1 MTRRLF
7 GALLSVETGV
17 EFSRLE
23 KIMNVM
29 LAAWFGGWEI
39 LVIVAA
45 VLILF
50 GAKKIPE
57 FMKGLGTGV
66 KEFKKATRE
75 VSEEIQ
81 NAAEDKTVQQKSAAN
96 GKSQP
101 TQTVPQSSTPP
112 KA

>member
-1 MTRRLF
+1 
-7 GALLSVETGV
+7 
-17 EFSRLE
+17 
-23 KIMNVM
+23 MNTM
-29 LAAWFGGWEI
+29 LAAFGFGATEI
-39 LVIVAA
+39 IIICAA

-75 VSEEIQ
+75 VTEEIQ
-81 NAAEDKTVQQKSAAN
+81 NAAEDKPAQQNKIAS
-96 GKSQP
+96 SQP
-101 TQTVPQSSTPP
+101 AQTVPQSNPP

>member
-1 MTRRLF
+1 MNIMFAWGL
-7 GALLSVETGV
+7 GAT
-17 EFSRLE
+17 
-23 KIMNVM
+23 
-29 LAAWFGGWEI
+29 EI
-39 LVIVAA
+39 IIIVAA

-66 KEFKKATRE
+66 KEFKNATRE

-96 GKSQP
+96 GQSQP

>member
-1 MTRRLF
+1 
-7 GALLSVETGV
+7 
-17 EFSRLE
+17 
-23 KIMNVM
+23 MNVM
-29 LAAWFGGWEI
+29 LAAFFGPTEI
-39 LVIVAA
+39 IVICAA

-75 VSEEIQ
+75 VTEEIQ
-81 NAAEDKTVQQKSAAN
+81 NAGEDKSQQQNKVAS
-96 GKSQP
+96 GGQP
-101 TQTVPQSSTPP
+101 AQTVPQSSNPP